1 MRAVQ
6 FTYAV
11 KKTEPE
17 TAWERGYTRAAC
29 YRRRFLDYSYMLR
42 MVAESYF
49 ADGQEDQCPTVTKCD
64 ANFSSFSV
72 GPIPLYI
79 GVVSESLSCVASVIM
94 VLIYIRWK
102 DIRKL
107 GAQSIVTF
115 IAISDFFTASAYLTG
130 SVNLLVHQNISSE
143 YNCEVF
149 QMVCEIESYIVTC
162 ATMSSYLWTL
172 ILAVYFYLAISHNSM
187 QVATR
192 LMPVYHVV
200 GWGLPV
206 LVALPLLCAGKLAY
220 APFVSGM
227 WCYLE
232 NVHTM
237 LPFSEK
243 DTLTAVA
250 VQVPEILFYIVI
262 LILFIAT
269 RIKIYKQVYM

>member
-1 MRAVQ
+1 
-6 FTYAV
+6 
-11 KKTEPE
+11 
-17 TAWERGYTRAAC
+17 
-29 YRRRFLDYSYMLR
+29 

-72 GPIPLYI
+72 GHIPLCI

-94 VLIYIRWK
+94 VLIYIRWR

-130 SVNLLVHQNISSE
+130 SVNLLLHQNVSSK

-149 QMVCEIESYIVTC
+149 QTVCEIESYIVTC

-172 ILAVYFYLAISHNSM
+172 ILAVYFYLAISHNST

-200 GWGLPV
+200 GWGLPF
-206 LVALPLLCAGKLAY
+206 LVALPLLCTQNLAY

-232 NVHTM
+232 VDNTVP
-237 LPFSEK
+237 PFSVK
-243 DTLTAVA
+243 NTLTAVA
-250 VQVPEILFYIVI
+250 IQLPEIIFYIAI
-262 LILFIAT
+262 LTLFSLPWI
-269 RIKIYKQVYM
+269 RVYRQVCKSFVNLALWTS

>member
-1 MRAVQ
+1 
-6 FTYAV
+6 
-11 KKTEPE
+11 
-17 TAWERGYTRAAC
+17 
-29 YRRRFLDYSYMLR
+29 

-49 ADGQEDQCPTVTKCD
+49 TDGQQNLCPTITKCE

-72 GPIPLYI
+72 GLMPLYV

-94 VLIYIRWK
+94 LLIYIRWK
-102 DIRKL
+102 DVRKL

-115 IAISDFFTASAYLTG
+115 IAISDFFTASAYLAG
-130 SVNLLVHQNISSE
+130 SVNILVHRNVSSE
-143 YNCEVF
+143 HSCEVF
-149 QMVCEIESYIVTC
+149 QMICETESFIVTC

-172 ILAVYFYLAISHNSM
+172 ILAVYFYLAISHNST

-206 LVALPLLCAGKLAY
+206 LVALPLLCAGKLGY

-232 NVHTM
+232 VDKNFRTVP
-237 LPFSEK
+237 PFSV
-243 DTLTAVA
+243 TNTWTAVA
-250 VQVPEILFYIVI
+250 IQLPEIIFYVAILMLFFLPWI
-262 LILFIAT
+262 
-269 RIKIYKQVYM
+269 RIYRQVGKSVSL

>member
-1 MRAVQ
+1 
-6 FTYAV
+6 
-11 KKTEPE
+11 
-17 TAWERGYTRAAC
+17 
-29 YRRRFLDYSYMLR
+29 MLR

-72 GPIPLYI
+72 GHIPLYI
-79 GVVSESLSCVASVIM
+79 GVVSESLSCAASVIM
-94 VLIYIRWK
+94 VLIYIRWR

-130 SVNLLVHQNISSE
+130 SVNLLLHQNVSSK

-149 QMVCEIESYIVTC
+149 QTVCEIESYIVTY

-172 ILAVYFYLAISHNSM
+172 ILAVYFYLAISHNST

-192 LMPVYHVV
+192 LMPAYHVV

-232 NVHTM
+232 VDKKFHTV
-237 LPFSEK
+237 PP
-243 DTLTAVA
+243 LTAVA
-250 VQVPEILFYIVI
+250 IQLPEIIFYIAI
-262 LILFIAT
+262 LTLFSLPWI
-269 RIKIYKQVYM
+269 RVYRQVCKSFVNLALWTS